1 MTENVEEQLSALA
14 DDELPAAEV
23 PLLLRRVGRDE
34 QCMRRLGRYYTMRA
48 ALRGEL
54 GPAADGDF
62 AEQVA
67 ARIQRE
73 PRLQIAAEPAASASH
88 SGRRR
93 FERFAR
99 PLAGAA
105 IAASVAIVAVGLWPA
120 KEASRDSVPADTAA
134 VVAEGSG
141 GGERIGELA
150 RLISSS
156 QSERVVR
163 ERWQRLDPRVQ
174 RRLQGY
180 LVNHSENA
188 VFAGPGGML
197 NYARIAGHAGAE

>member
-1 MTENVEEQLSALA
+1 MSENVEEQLSALA

-23 PLLLRRVGRDE
+23 PLLLRRVRRDK

-62 AEQVA
+62 AEQVV
-67 ARIQRE
+67 ARIERE
-73 PRLQIAAEPAASASH
+73 PRLQIAAEPAASASP

-93 FERFAR
+93 FQRLAR

-105 IAASVAIVAVGLWPA
+105 IAASVAIIAVGLWPA
-120 KEASRDSVPADTAA
+120 KEATRDSVSADTAA
-134 VVAEGSG
+134 VVADGSAG
-141 GGERIGELA
+141 AERVGELA
-150 RLISSS
+150 RLISSG
-156 QSERVVR
+156 QPERAAR
-163 ERWQRLDPRVQ
+163 DRWQRLDPRVQ

-188 VFAGPGGML
+188 VLAGPGGML